1 LDSVSFYLPRWI
13 RQQKKSQKIGNGL
26 HRRDISNKSNG
37 GRKMNQWMKLADRV
51 LDEVEVTNLEALSIL
66 ECPDDDVLLLMHA
79 AFQIRKR
86 YYGKKVK
93 LNMIINTKSGLCPE
107 NCGYCSQ
114 SSISTAPIESYRM
127 VDKDTI
133 VEGAK
138 RAHELNIGTYCI
150 VASGRGP
157 SNRDV
162 NHVVDAVKEIK
173 DTYGLKICACLGL
186 LKPEQAMRLKEA
198 GVDRYNHNINTSA
211 SNHSNITTSHTYDDR
226 VKTVETV
233 KESGMSPCSGVI
245 VGMRE
250 TKQDVVDMA
259 NSLKVLDADSIPV
272 NFLHAIDGTPLEGVR
287 ELNPLY
293 CLKVLALFRFIN
305 PTKEIRIS
313 GGREVN
319 LRSLQ
324 PLGLYAANSIFVGD
338 YLTTSGQ
345 EESEDLKM
353 LIDLGFE
360 VESVEEMKASLEM
373 VN

>member
-1 LDSVSFYLPRWI
+1 MIKNHVTLLI
-13 RQQKKSQKIGNGL
+13 EL
-26 HRRDISNKSNG
+26 NG
-37 GRKMNQWMKLADRV
+37 GRKMNQWMELADRV
-51 LDEVEVTNLEALSIL
+51 LDEVEITNLEALSIL

-79 AFQIRKR
+79 AFKIRKR

-114 SSISTAPIESYRM
+114 SSISTAPIETYRM
-127 VDKDTI
+127 VNKDTI
-133 VEGAK
+133 LEGAK

-259 NSLKVLDADSIPV
+259 NSLKALDADSIPV
-272 NFLHAIDGTPLEGVR
+272 NFLHAIDGTPLEGVKD
-287 ELNPLY
+287 LNPLY

-345 EESEDLKM
+345 EESEDHKM
-353 LIDLGFE
+353 LLDLGFE
-360 VESVEEMKASLEM
+360 VESVEEMKASL
-373 VN
+373 VGN

>member
-1 LDSVSFYLPRWI
+1 
-13 RQQKKSQKIGNGL
+13 
-26 HRRDISNKSNG
+26 
-37 GRKMNQWMKLADRV
+37 MELAERV
-51 LDEVEVTNLEALSIL
+51 LDGGEVTEKEALFIL

-93 LNMIINTKSGLCPE
+93 LNMIMNAKSGLCPE

-114 SSISTAPIESYRM
+114 SSISKAPIDSYRM
-127 VDKDTI
+127 VDKTTLL
-133 VEGAK
+133 EGAK
-138 RAHELNIGTYCI
+138 RAHDLNIGTYCI

-157 SNRDV
+157 SNREVDQ
-162 NHVVDAVKEIK
+162 VVDAVKEIK
-173 DTYGLKICACLGL
+173 ETYGLKICACLGL
-186 LKPEQAMRLKEA
+186 LKPGQAERLKEA
-198 GVDRYNHNINTSA
+198 GVDRYNHNINTSKT
-211 SNHSNITTSHTYDDR
+211 NHSNITTSHTYDDR
-226 VKTVETV
+226 VNTVETA
-233 KESGMSPCSGVI
+233 KKSGMSPCSGVI
-245 VGMRE
+245 VGMKE

-259 NSLKVLDADSIPV
+259 KSLKALDADSIPV
-272 NFLHAIDGTPLEGVR
+272 NFLHAIDGTPLEGVN

-338 YLTTSGQ
+338 YLTTAGQ
-345 EESEDLKM
+345 NETEDHKM
-353 LIDLGFE
+353 LHDLGFE
-360 VESVEEMKASLEM
+360 VESVEEMKASLQR
-373 VN
+373 